1 MRSFTT
7 AGLVGTTALAGILA
21 LGWAAA
27 AQDAPPV
34 EAAETDLAEAAG
46 DAGHD
51 ASTVVARINGT
62 EITLGHVIILRERLP
77 EQFQALPDET
87 LLEGLID
94 QLIDQELLARSVSE
108 APEDDPLA
116 VRLHLENERRGT
128 LAQQAVRARI
138 AEEIDAAAIEAAYEE
153 AIADFEPETE
163 WRASHIIVPT
173 EEQAQELREELD
185 QGADFAE
192 LAREHSQDGAA
203 ARGGDLGWFGEGMM
217 VPEFEEAAADMEEGE
232 VRGPIQTQF
241 GWHLIRLEETRE
253 SEPPALEEVRPQIV
267 DQIRQQRLTE
277 EVEALRA
284 EAEIER
290 PGPDLPPAAI
300 RDVTL
305 LEE

>member
-21 LGWAAA
+21 LGWTAA
-27 AQDAPPV
+27 AQDALPDETP
-34 EAAETDLAEAAG
+34 EADVAEAAG
-46 DAGHD
+46 DRDYD
-51 ASTVVARINGT
+51 ASTVVARVDDT
-62 EITLGHVIILRERLP
+62 QITLGHVIVLLERLP

-116 VRLHLENERRGT
+116 VRLHLDNERRGT
-128 LAQQAVRARI
+128 LAQQAVLARV
-138 AEEIDAAAIEAAYEE
+138 AAEIDEAAIQAAYQE
-153 AIADFEPETE
+153 AIEDFEPETE
-163 WRASHIIVPT
+163 WRASHIIVAT
-173 EEQAQELREELD
+173 EEEAQELREEID
-185 QGADFAE
+185 QDADFAE
-192 LAREHSQDGAA
+192 LAREHSLDAA
-203 ARGGDLGWFGEGMM
+203 AQRGGDLGWFGPGMM
-217 VPEFEEAAADMEEGE
+217 VPEFEEAVTDMEEGE

-253 SEPPALEEVRPQIV
+253 TEPPALEEVRPQLV

-277 EVEALRA
+277 ELEALRA
-284 EAEIER
+284 EAEVER
-290 PGPDLPPAAI
+290 PEPDLPPAAI
-300 RDVTL
+300 RDVTI